1 MARARSVPSKVVA
14 TLDHA
19 FDCACRSAG
28 IRPERESELHH
39 PLAVANVLR
48 LSGGQLGT
56 ALDGISRVVREA
68 AARGLSS
75 LTLGTCANRMG
86 VAR

>member
-19 FDCACRSAG
+19 FDSACRSAG
-28 IRPERESELHH
+28 IRAEPESDLHH
-39 PLAVANVLR
+39 PLAVADVLR

-56 ALDGISRVVREA
+56 ALDGLSRVVRDA
-68 AARGLSS
+68 AARGVSS
-75 LTLGTCANRMG
+75 LTFGVVANRME
-86 VAR
+86 VAQ